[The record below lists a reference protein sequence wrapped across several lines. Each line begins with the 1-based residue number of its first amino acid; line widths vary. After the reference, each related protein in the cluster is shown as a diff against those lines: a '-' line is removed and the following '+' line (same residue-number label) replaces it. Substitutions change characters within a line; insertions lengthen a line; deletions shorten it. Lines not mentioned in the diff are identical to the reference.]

1 MSVKIVVIGA
11 GIVGCLTAI
20 KLKETGFDVTI
31 VDKSQLGAESTW
43 AGAGILFP
51 LMPWQYEARVFDLCK
66 NASKFYKAF
75 SKKLFQHTKIDPEYI
90 ESGLVCTPPF
100 DKKNVLDWAGKNNL
114 NVCEYKHKEES
125 SYLFKF
131 VGQIRAPRLMKSIKL
146 YMKDLGIN
154 LLEETQLKHLK
165 DNNINVKEWPTVGED
180 KISGDIFVITS
191 GAWSFELKKHY
202 KEMIYPVRGQMIQY
216 KKTKVTLKHILY
228 SDDFYV
234 LQRKDG
240 IILAGSTVENV
251 GFDKTV
257 SKFYLKKLMKK
268 AEKLVPELN
277 GLEPETQWA
286 GIRPGIKGNVPLIQ
300 KDKYHDNVFINSG
313 HFRYGLTMAP
323 QSAEEVCNMIIKSI
337 Q

>member
-20 KLKETGFDVTI
+20 KLKETGFDVTV
-31 VDKSQLGAESTW
+31 VDKSQLGTESTW

-66 NASKFYKAF
+66 NASTFYKAF

-90 ESGLVCTPPF
+90 ESGLICTPPF

-114 NVCEYKHKEES
+114 NVS
-125 SYLFKF
+125 GNINLTN
-131 VGQIRAPRLMKSIKL
+131 GGMIQTRAPRLMKSIKL
-146 YMKDLGIN
+146 YMKDLGID

-202 KEMIYPVRGQMIQY
+202 KETIYPVRGQMIQY
-216 KKTKVTLKHILY
+216 KKTKVKIKHILY

-240 IILAGSTVENV
+240 IILAGSTVEHV

-257 SKFYLKKLMKK
+257 SKFYLKKLMEK

-277 GLEPETQWA
+277 GLEPETHWA
-286 GIRPGIKGNVPLIQ
+286 GIRPGTKGNVPLIQ

-323 QSAEEVCNMIIKSI
+323 QSAEEVCSMIIKSL